1 MTDQSSIDISGFLDG
16 WEVPELDISAIPE
29 IEGKSNNAVDIFADQ
44 KCKKWHALSTEEA
57 RCDLKPCIRL
67 TKRGVFFI
75 TVWKKSLFGRTL
87 KELKADRSMVDVF
100 ASNIVPVIQGI
111 IGQNLDPSHFAVIC
125 APRRR
130 HLDWNFG
137 HESAAALARRLGLQ
151 FYPDSCK
158 ARSKMRV
165 GAIFDPQNVPPHK
178 NLIVYDDIVTTG
190 QTLTSMQNLFHGQ
203 LGKNCIFFANIN
215 NKL

>member
-1 MTDQSSIDISGFLDG
+1 MIDIKEFFDD
-16 WEVPELDISAIPE
+16 WEVPPLDLGAIPD
-29 IEGKSNNAVDIFADQ
+29 IEPSNHQAKDLFADQ
-44 KCKKWHALSTEEA
+44 KRRKWHALSTEEA

-67 TKRGVFFI
+67 TKRGIFFVS
-75 TVWKKSLFGRTL
+75 VWKKSLFGRTL
-87 KELKADRSMVDVF
+87 KELKADKDMVSVF
-100 ASNIVPVIQGI
+100 AENIVPVIKGI
-111 IGQNLDPSHFAVIC
+111 LGTSLDPSHFAVIC

-137 HESAAALARRLGLQ
+137 NESAATVAKALGLD
-151 FYPDSCK
+151 FYPDSCT

-165 GAIFDPQNVPPHK
+165 GAIFDPANVPPQK

-190 QTLTSMQNLFHGQ
+190 QTLVSMQNLFQGQ
-203 LGKNCIFFANIN
+203 LNKNCIFFANIN

>member
-1 MTDQSSIDISGFLDG
+1 MSDLLEG
-16 WEVPELDISAIPE
+16 WEVPEIDRSPLPE
-29 IEGKSNNAVDIFADQ
+29 IQGGNAQSVDIFAD
-44 KCKKWHALSTEEA
+44 KNRKKWHALSVDEA
-57 RCDLKPCIRL
+57 RCDMKPCIRL

-87 KELKADRSMVDVF
+87 KELKADHDMVSVF
-100 ASNIVPVIQGI
+100 SSAIVPVIQGI
-111 IGQNLDPSHFAVIC
+111 IGTFLDPSDYAVIC

-137 HESAAALARRLGLQ
+137 HASAKAVADAIGLQ
-151 FYPDSCK
+151 FFADSCT

-165 GAIFDPQNVPPHK
+165 GAVFDPVNVPPQK
-178 NLIVYDDIVTTG
+178 NLIIYDDIVTTG
-190 QTLTSMQNLFHGQ
+190 QTLVSMHNLFSGK

>member
-1 MTDQSSIDISGFLDG
+1 MIDFSDLFDD
-16 WEVPELDISAIPE
+16 WEVPPIDSSALPELK
-29 IEGKSNNAVDIFADQ
+29 GKNQEAEDLFAE
-44 KCKKWHALSTEEA
+44 KKRKKWHALSVDEA
-57 RCDLKPCIRL
+57 RCDMKPCIRL

-75 TVWKKSLFGRTL
+75 SVWKKSLFGRTL
-87 KELKADRSMVDVF
+87 KELKADHDMIPAFCS
-100 ASNIVPVIQGI
+100 AIVPVMQGVL
-111 IGQNLDPSHFAVIC
+111 GSSLNPDDFAVIC

-137 HESAAALARRLGLQ
+137 HASAAAVAGALGLP
-151 FYPDSCK
+151 FYADSCT

-165 GAIFDPQNVPPHK
+165 GAIFDPANVPPQR

-190 QTLTSMQNLFHGQ
+190 QTLVSMQNLFADK

>member
-1 MTDQSSIDISGFLDG
+1 MIDLSEFLDG
-16 WEVPELDISAIPE
+16 WEVPEIDRSPLPEVAGRSAAP
-29 IEGKSNNAVDIFADQ
+29 VDLFSQ
-44 KCKKWHALSTEEA
+44 KKRKGWHALNVEEA

-67 TKRGVFFI
+67 TKRGIFFI
-75 TVWKKSLFGRTL
+75 SVWKKSLFGRTL
-87 KELKADRSMVDVF
+87 KELKADHDMVPVF
-100 ASNIVPVIQGI
+100 TNAIVPVIRGVL
-111 IGQNLDPSHFAVIC
+111 GNSLDPDDFAVVC

-137 HESAAALARRLGLQ
+137 HASAASVAGALGLP
-151 FYPDSCK
+151 FFADCCT

-165 GAIFDPQNVPPHK
+165 GAVFDPANVPPHK

-190 QTLTSMQNLFHGQ
+190 QTLMAMQNLFSGV

>member
-1 MTDQSSIDISGFLDG
+1 MMLDFSDILDD
-16 WEVPELDISAIPE
+16 WEVPPIDVSPIPE
-29 IEGKSNNAVDIFADQ
+29 VAPRNPAAVDLFAE
-44 KCKKWHALSTEEA
+44 KKRKKWHALSVDEA
-57 RCDLKPCIRL
+57 RCDMKPCIRL

-87 KELKADRSMVDVF
+87 KELKADHDMVPVF
-100 ASNIVPVIQGI
+100 ANAIVPVIQGVL
-111 IGQNLDPSHFAVIC
+111 GNRLSPDDFAVVC

-137 HESAAALARRLGLQ
+137 HASAAAVAGALGIP
-151 FYPDSCK
+151 FFADCCT

-165 GAIFDPQNVPPHK
+165 GAVFDPANVPTQK

-190 QTLTSMQNLFHGQ
+190 QTLVSMSNLFQGK

>member
-1 MTDQSSIDISGFLDG
+1 M
-16 WEVPELDISAIPE
+16 LDISDILDDWKAPDIDVSAIPD
-29 IEGKSNNAVDIFADQ
+29 IAPRNPDSPDIFADR
-44 KCKKWHALSTEEA
+44 KRKKWHTLSTDDA

-87 KELKADRSMVDVF
+87 KELKADHNMVSVF
-100 ASNIVPVIQGI
+100 SDAIVPVIQGV
-111 IGQNLDPSHFAVIC
+111 IGSSLDPEQYAVIC

-137 HESAAALARRLGLQ
+137 HESAAAVAKALDLH
-151 FYPDSCK
+151 FYPDSCT

-165 GAIFDPQNVPPHK
+165 GAVFDPANVPPQK
-178 NLIVYDDIVTTG
+178 NLIVYDDIVPTG
-190 QTLTSMQNLFHGQ
+190 QTLTSMHNLFHGQ
-203 LGKNCIFFANIN
+203 FGKNCIFFANIN